1 VYQKRYDSKP
11 LRASIASAF
20 GFLGGFFFGGL
31 GGFFLGGFFFGG
43 LAFGGFFFGFF
54 GGFFFGA
61 LGFLGFGFPGG
72 FFGFGFL
79 GGGFF
84 GAGFGVG
91 AVLGFTV
98 VSLPFEEIFEV
109 FGFRVDG
116 FGDTL
121 VMVTGVDVALP
132 ATVVSLLDV
141 ITLVFGAFG

>member
-1 VYQKRYDSKP
+1 M
-11 LRASIASAF
+11 
-20 GFLGGFFFGGL
+20 
-31 GGFFLGGFFFGG
+31 GGFFLGGFFFCGFFLGG

-54 GGFFFGA
+54 GGFFFCA
-61 LGFLGFGFPGG
+61 LGFGFPGG
-72 FFGFGFL
+72 FIGFGFL

-91 AVLGFTV
+91 AFLDLTV

-121 VMVTGVDVALP
+121 VMVTACDVALP
-132 ATVVSLLDV
+132 ATVVSLLEV
-141 ITLVFGAFG
+141 MTLVLGAFG